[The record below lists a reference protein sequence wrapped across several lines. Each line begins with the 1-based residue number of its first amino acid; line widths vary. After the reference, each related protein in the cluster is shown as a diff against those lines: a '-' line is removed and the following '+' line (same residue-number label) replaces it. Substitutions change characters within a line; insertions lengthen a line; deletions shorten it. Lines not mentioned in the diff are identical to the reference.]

1 MIGVDFEKSLSGVA
15 VAHENSPV
23 DARGIRFS
31 EDAVDARAETCRIRA
46 RTFADRS
53 DCARFGAGRGLS
65 TGGVRQNKASPNA
78 KHGRKPAQ

>member
-46 RTFADRS
+46 RTLAD
-53 DCARFGAGRGLS
+53 
-65 TGGVRQNKASPNA
+65 
-78 KHGRKPAQ
+78 